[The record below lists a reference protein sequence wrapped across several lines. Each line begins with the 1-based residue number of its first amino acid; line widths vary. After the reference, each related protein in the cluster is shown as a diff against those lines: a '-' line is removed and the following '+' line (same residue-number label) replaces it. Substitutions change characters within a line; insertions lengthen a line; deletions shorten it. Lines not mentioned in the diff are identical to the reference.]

1 MVTNKMR
8 KRTQRVTY
16 IIFVITLAV
25 MILIASNVFL
35 VTIAKVHFGSGTDLS
50 AYADSA
56 NTVKTTTKA
65 LRGNIYDRNGTII
78 AQDSKTYN
86 IVCILDENRPSTGDT
101 IAYVKDKEGTAAAL
115 SKILKMDYDQ
125 CLSYLNQDVYQT
137 ELGTAGRNLSKST
150 KEEIEAL
157 NLPGIEF
164 TDSIQRVYPLGT
176 FASNL
181 IGFAQSD
188 ETGSTVGKMGAE
200 LYLDGYLKGT
210 DGYSIYQSDKDGNI
224 LPGMKEETVSAV
236 NGYDVYTTLDATIQ
250 QALEESF
257 EMTNDTFNAERVWGA
272 VMEIDTGK
280 ILAWGQSPS
289 FDPNTLDITDYNNY
303 GTQIPYEPG
312 STLKTFTYAA
322 AINEGVYDGTEE
334 VYSGP
339 YCFASDENNNPVRVE
354 SNGYGCIY
362 NAKRHNYGM
371 IQLDYGL
378 IMSLNTV
385 TAEVQNRLINAD
397 IHLEYMKKF
406 GFFQVVNT
414 DGLPEETGTL
424 NFTWPA
430 DKISLSY
437 GQGSTVTMLQM
448 LQAYSAVFGNG
459 TMVRPYYIDSIRD
472 SYDSSHV
479 IYQAETKETGNP
491 ITAESAKTLQD
502 ILYRVINDDQ
512 GTAKYY
518 QIPECKLIGKTG
530 TAEVAVNG
538 GYQSGYTIVSIMCAM
553 PAEDPQVMVY
563 YCFEAPYDAN
573 AQYKTE
579 PVKNLLRKTAIRL
592 GFTSSITGSTDET
605 ETSEET
611 TEDTVTSDELTEI
624 VTSDMPSLVN
634 HSLEYATEKL
644 ADTNTNQYIL
654 GNGDTVIAQY
664 PAENSYITS
673 GQKVFLVTDTNNFIM
688 PDLTGWTRKE
698 VTALW
703 SVTQFGFKLEGEGVV
718 KSQNISAGTPVTK
731 GTEIEV
737 VFE

>member
-1 MVTNKMR
+1 MR
-8 KRTQRVTY
+8 KKVRNRTQRTTFV
-16 IIFVITLAV
+16 IFTITLAV
-25 MILIASNVFL
+25 MVLIASNVFL
-35 VTIAKVHFGSGTDLS
+35 VTIAKVHVGSGTDLS

-56 NTVKTTTKA
+56 NTVTTTNKA

-200 LYLDGYLKGT
+200 LYLNGYLQGT
-210 DGYSIYQSDKDGNI
+210 DGYSTYQSDKDGNI

-236 NGYDVYTTLDATIQ
+236 NGYDVYTTLDSVIQ

-257 EMTNDTFNAERVWGA
+257 EMTNDEFNASRVWGS
-272 VMEIDTGK
+272 VMEISTGK

-322 AINEGVYDGTEE
+322 AINEGTYDGTEE

-339 YCFASDENNNPVRVE
+339 YCFSSDENNNPVRVE

-362 NAKRHNYGM
+362 NAKRKNYGM

-397 IHLEYMKKF
+397 THLEYMKKF
-406 GFFQVVNT
+406 GFFQVVNS
-414 DGLPEETGTL
+414 DGLPEETGSL

-448 LQAYSAVFGNG
+448 LQAYSAVFGDG

-479 IYQAETKETGNP
+479 IYQAETKVTGNP
-491 ITAESAKTLQD
+491 ITEDTAKTLQG
-502 ILYRVINDDQ
+502 ILYRVINDDE

-518 QIPECKLIGKTG
+518 QIPECKLMGKTG

-553 PAEDPQVMVY
+553 PAENPQVMVY

-579 PVKNLLRKTAIRL
+579 HVKNLLRKTAIRL
-592 GFTSSITGSTDET
+592 GFTSSITDSTEESD
-605 ETSEET
+605 TSET
-611 TEDTVTSDELTEI
+611 VDSEDLTEI
-624 VTSDMPSLVN
+624 VTSEMPSLVN

-644 ADTNTNQYIL
+644 ADSNTNQYIL
-654 GNGDTVIAQY
+654 GSGDTVIAQY

-673 GQKVFLVTDTNNFIM
+673 GQKVFLITDTNNFIM

-718 KSQNISAGTPVTK
+718 TSQNISAGTPVTK

>member
-1 MVTNKMR
+1 MR
-8 KRTQRVTY
+8 KKVRNRTQRTTFV
-16 IIFVITLAV
+16 IFTITLAV
-25 MILIASNVFL
+25 MVLIASNVFL
-35 VTIAKVHFGSGTDLS
+35 VTIAKVHVGSGTDLS

-56 NTVKTTTKA
+56 NTVTTTNKA

-125 CLSYLNQDVYQT
+125 CLSYLSQDVYQT

-200 LYLDGYLKGT
+200 LYLNGYLQGT
-210 DGYSIYQSDKDGNI
+210 DGYSTYQSDKDGNI

-236 NGYDVYTTLDATIQ
+236 NGYDVYTTLDSVIQ

-257 EMTNDTFNAERVWGA
+257 EMTNDEFNASRVWGS
-272 VMEIDTGK
+272 VMEINTGK

-322 AINEGVYDGTEE
+322 AINEGTYDGTEE

-339 YCFASDENNNPVRVE
+339 YCFSSDENNNPVRVE

-362 NAKRHNYGM
+362 NAKRKNYGM

-397 IHLEYMKKF
+397 THLEYMKKF
-406 GFFQVVNT
+406 GFFQVVNS
-414 DGLPEETGTL
+414 DGLPEETGSL

-448 LQAYSAVFGNG
+448 LQAYSAVFGDG

-479 IYQAETKETGNP
+479 IYQAETKVTGNP
-491 ITAESAKTLQD
+491 ITEDTAKTLQG
-502 ILYRVINDDQ
+502 ILYRVINDDE

-518 QIPECKLIGKTG
+518 QIPECKLMGKTG

-553 PAEDPQVMVY
+553 PAENPQVMVY

-579 PVKNLLRKTAIRL
+579 HVKNLLRKTAIRL
-592 GFTSSITGSTDET
+592 GFTSSITDSTEESD
-605 ETSEET
+605 TSET
-611 TEDTVTSDELTEI
+611 VDSEDLTEI
-624 VTSDMPSLVN
+624 VTSEMPSLVN

-644 ADTNTNQYIL
+644 ADSNTNQYIL
-654 GNGDTVIAQY
+654 GSGDTVIAQY

-673 GQKVFLVTDTNNFIM
+673 GQKVFLITDTNNFIM

-718 KSQNISAGTPVTK
+718 TSQNISAGTPVTK

>member
-1 MVTNKMR
+1 MR
-8 KRTQRVTY
+8 KKVRNRTQKITF
-16 IIFVITLAV
+16 IIFMITLAV
-25 MILIASNVFL
+25 MVLIASNVFL
-35 VTIAKVHFGSGTDLS
+35 VTIAKVHLGSGTDLS

-56 NTVKTTTKA
+56 NTVTTTNKA

-101 IAYVKDKEGTAAAL
+101 IAYVKDKEGTASAL
-115 SKILKMDYDQ
+115 SKILKMDYET
-125 CLSYLNQDVYQT
+125 CLNYLNQDVYQT

-200 LYLDGYLKGT
+200 LYLNGYLQGT
-210 DGYSIYQSDKDGNI
+210 DGYSTYQSDKDGNI

-236 NGYDVYTTLDATIQ
+236 NGYDVYTTLDSVIQ

-257 EMTNDTFNAERVWGA
+257 EMTNDEFNASRVWGS
-272 VMEIDTGK
+272 VMEISTGK

-289 FDPNTLDITDYNNY
+289 FDPNTLEITDYNNY

-322 AINEGVYDGTEE
+322 AINEGTYDGTEE

-339 YCFASDENNNPVRVE
+339 YCFSSDENNNPVRVE

-362 NAKRHNYGM
+362 NAKRKNYGM

-397 IHLEYMKKF
+397 THLEYMKKF
-406 GFFQVVNT
+406 GFFQVVNS
-414 DGLPEETGTL
+414 DGLPEETGSL

-448 LQAYSAVFGNG
+448 LQAYSAVFGDG

-479 IYQAETKETGNP
+479 IYQAETKVTGNP
-491 ITAESAKTLQD
+491 ITEDTAKTLQG
-502 ILYRVINDDQ
+502 ILYRVINDDE

-518 QIPECKLIGKTG
+518 QIPECKLMGKTG

-553 PAEDPQVMVY
+553 PAENPQVMVY

-573 AQYKTE
+573 AQYKTDH
-579 PVKNLLRKTAIRL
+579 VKNLLRKTAIRL
-592 GFTSSITGSTDET
+592 GFTSSISDTT
-605 ETSEET
+605 EET
-611 TEDTVTSDELTEI
+611 TDTTETVDSEDLTEI
-624 VTSDMPSLVN
+624 VTSEMPSLVN

-644 ADTNTNQYIL
+644 ADSNTNQYIL

-673 GQKVFLVTDTNNFIM
+673 GQKVFLITDTNNFIM

-718 KSQNISAGTPVTK
+718 TSQNISAGTPVTK

>member
-1 MVTNKMR
+1 MR
-8 KRTQRVTY
+8 KKVRNRTQRTTFV
-16 IIFVITLAV
+16 IFTITLAV
-25 MILIASNVFL
+25 MVLIASNVFL
-35 VTIAKVHFGSGTDLS
+35 VTIAKVHVGSGTDLS

-56 NTVKTTTKA
+56 NTVTTTNKA

-125 CLSYLNQDVYQT
+125 CLSYLSQDVYQT

-200 LYLDGYLKGT
+200 LYLNGYLQGT
-210 DGYSIYQSDKDGNI
+210 DGYSTYQSDKDGNI

-236 NGYDVYTTLDATIQ
+236 NGYDVYTTLDSVIQ

-257 EMTNDTFNAERVWGA
+257 EMTNDEFNASRVWGS
-272 VMEIDTGK
+272 VMEISTGK

-322 AINEGVYDGTEE
+322 AINEGTYDGTEE

-339 YCFASDENNNPVRVE
+339 YCFSSDENNNPVRVE

-362 NAKRHNYGM
+362 NAKRKNYGM

-397 IHLEYMKKF
+397 THLEYMKKF
-406 GFFQVVNT
+406 GFFQVVNS
-414 DGLPEETGTL
+414 DGLPEETGSL

-448 LQAYSAVFGNG
+448 LQAYSAVFGDG

-479 IYQAETKETGNP
+479 IYQAETKVTGNP
-491 ITAESAKTLQD
+491 ITEDTAKTLQG
-502 ILYRVINDDQ
+502 ILYRVINDDE

-518 QIPECKLIGKTG
+518 QIPECKLMGKTG

-553 PAEDPQVMVY
+553 PAENPQVMVY

-579 PVKNLLRKTAIRL
+579 HVKNLLRKTAIRL
-592 GFTSSITGSTDET
+592 GFTSSITDSTEESD
-605 ETSEET
+605 TSET
-611 TEDTVTSDELTEI
+611 VDSEDLTEI
-624 VTSDMPSLVN
+624 VTSEMPSLVN

-644 ADTNTNQYIL
+644 ADSNTNQYIL
-654 GNGDTVIAQY
+654 GSGDTVIAQY

-673 GQKVFLVTDTNNFIM
+673 GQKVFLITDTNNFIM

-718 KSQNISAGTPVTK
+718 TSQNISAGTPVTK

>member
-1 MVTNKMR
+1 MR
-8 KRTQRVTY
+8 KKVRNRTQKITF
-16 IIFVITLAV
+16 IIFMITLAV
-25 MILIASNVFL
+25 MVLIASNVFL
-35 VTIAKVHFGSGTDLS
+35 VTIAKVHLGSGTDLS

-56 NTVKTTTKA
+56 NTVTTTNKA

-101 IAYVKDKEGTAAAL
+101 IAYVKDKEGTASAL
-115 SKILKMDYDQ
+115 SKILKMDYET
-125 CLSYLNQDVYQT
+125 CLNYLNQDVYQT

-200 LYLDGYLKGT
+200 LYLNGYLQGT
-210 DGYSIYQSDKDGNI
+210 DGYSTYQSDKDGNI

-236 NGYDVYTTLDATIQ
+236 NGYDVYTTLDSVIQ

-257 EMTNDTFNAERVWGA
+257 EMTNDEFNASRVWGS
-272 VMEIDTGK
+272 VMEISTGK

-289 FDPNTLDITDYNNY
+289 FDPNTLEITDYNNY

-322 AINEGVYDGTEE
+322 AINEGTYDGTEE

-339 YCFASDENNNPVRVE
+339 YCFSSDENNNPVRVE

-362 NAKRHNYGM
+362 NAKRKNYGM

-397 IHLEYMKKF
+397 THLEYMKKF
-406 GFFQVVNT
+406 GFFQVVNS
-414 DGLPEETGTL
+414 DGLPEETGSL

-448 LQAYSAVFGNG
+448 LQAYSAVFGDG

-479 IYQAETKETGNP
+479 IYQAETKVTGNP
-491 ITAESAKTLQD
+491 ITEDTAKTLQG
-502 ILYRVINDDQ
+502 ILYRVINDDE

-518 QIPECKLIGKTG
+518 QIPECKLMGKTG

-553 PAEDPQVMVY
+553 PAENPQVMVY

-573 AQYKTE
+573 AQYKTDH
-579 PVKNLLRKTAIRL
+579 VKNLLRKTAIRL
-592 GFTSSITGSTDET
+592 GFTSSISDTTEETDTT
-605 ETSEET
+605 ETVDSE
-611 TEDTVTSDELTEI
+611 DLTEI
-624 VTSDMPSLVN
+624 VTSEMPSLVN

-644 ADTNTNQYIL
+644 ADSNTNQYIL

-673 GQKVFLVTDTNNFIM
+673 GQKVFLITDTNNFIM

-718 KSQNISAGTPVTK
+718 TSQNISAGTPVTK

>member
-1 MVTNKMR
+1 MR
-8 KRTQRVTY
+8 RRTKKVTY
-16 IIFVITLAV
+16 IIFILTLVV
-25 MILIASNVFL
+25 MILVASNVFL
-35 VTIAKVHFGSGTDLS
+35 VSVAKVHLGSGTDLS
-50 AYADSA
+50 KYADSA
-56 NTVKTTTKA
+56 NTVKTTNKA

-78 AQDSKTYN
+78 AQDSRTYN
-86 IVCILDENRPSTGDT
+86 IICILDENRPAVGNT

-115 SKILKMDYDQ
+115 SKILKMNYDT

-210 DGYSIYQSDKDGNI
+210 DGYSIYQSDKDGNV

-236 NGYDVYTTLDATIQ
+236 NGYDVYTTIDSVIQ

-257 EMTNDTFNAERVWGA
+257 EMTNDQFGAERVWGS
-272 VMEIDTGK
+272 VMEISTGK

-289 FDPNTLDITDYNNY
+289 FDPNTLNITDYNNY

-322 AINEGVYDGTEE
+322 AINEGVYDGSEE

-339 YCFASDENNNPVRVE
+339 YCFSSDENNNPVRVE
-354 SNGYGCIY
+354 GNGYGCIY
-362 NAKRHNYGM
+362 NAKRKNYGM
-371 IQLDYGL
+371 IALDYGL

-397 IHLEYMKKF
+397 IHLDYMKKF
-406 GFFQVVNT
+406 GFFNVVNT
-414 DGLPEETGTL
+414 DGLPEEAGTL
-424 NFTWPA
+424 NFRWPS
-430 DKISLSY
+430 DKLSLSY

-448 LQAYSAVFGNG
+448 LQAYSAVFGDG

-472 SYDSSHV
+472 SYDSSHI
-479 IYQAETKETGNP
+479 IYQAETKVTGNP
-491 ITAESAKTLQD
+491 ITEEAAKTLQD
-502 ILYRVINDDQ
+502 ILYRVINDEK
-512 GTAKYY
+512 GTAKHY
-518 QIPECKLIGKTG
+518 QIPECKLMGKTG

-553 PAEDPQVMVY
+553 PAEDPQVEVY
-563 YCFEAPYDAN
+563 YCFEAPYDPN
-573 AQYKTE
+573 AQYETAAI
-579 PVKNLLRKTAIRL
+579 KNLLRKTAIRL
-592 GFTSSITGSTDET
+592 GFTGSISST
-605 ETSEET
+605 EESEET
-611 TEDTVTSDELTEI
+611 VNADELTEI
-624 VTSDMPSLVN
+624 VTNPMPVLVN
-634 HSLEYATEKL
+634 HSLDYASEKL
-644 ADTNTNQYIL
+644 ADAKVNEYIL

-664 PAENSYITS
+664 PVENSYISS

-718 KSQNISAGTPVTK
+718 KSQNIAPGTPVTK

>member
-1 MVTNKMR
+1 MVISKMR

-25 MILIASNVFL
+25 MVLIASNVFL

-86 IVCILDENRPSTGDT
+86 IICILDENRPSTGDT

-125 CLSYLNQDVYQT
+125 CLSYLKQDVYQT

-210 DGYSIYQSDKDGNI
+210 DGYSIYQSDKDGNV

-339 YCFASDENNNPVRVE
+339 YCFSSDENNNPIRVE
-354 SNGYGCIY
+354 NNGYGCIY

-397 IHLEYMKKF
+397 THLEYMKKF

-448 LQAYSAVFGNG
+448 LQAYSAVFGDG

-479 IYQAETKETGNP
+479 IYQAETKVTGNP
-491 ITAESAKTLQD
+491 ITAETAETLQG

-518 QIPECKLIGKTG
+518 QIPECKLMGKTG

-592 GFTSSITGSTDET
+592 GFTSSITGSTEDTESTDET
-605 ETSEET
+605 TD
-611 TEDTVTSDELTEI
+611 DTITSDELTEI
-624 VTSDMPSLVN
+624 VTTDMPSLVN

-718 KSQNISAGTPVTK
+718 TSQNISAGTPVTK

>member
-1 MVTNKMR
+1 MVISKMR

-25 MILIASNVFL
+25 MVLIASNVFL

-86 IVCILDENRPSTGDT
+86 IICILDENRPSTGDT

-210 DGYSIYQSDKDGNI
+210 DGYSIYQSDKDGNV

-397 IHLEYMKKF
+397 THLEYMKKF

-448 LQAYSAVFGNG
+448 LQAYSAVFGDG

-479 IYQAETKETGNP
+479 IYQAETKVTGNP
-491 ITAESAKTLQD
+491 ITAETAETLQG

-518 QIPECKLIGKTG
+518 QIPECKLMGKTG

-592 GFTSSITGSTDET
+592 GFTSSITGSTEDTESTDET
-605 ETSEET
+605 TD
-611 TEDTVTSDELTEI
+611 DTITSDELTEI
-624 VTSDMPSLVN
+624 VTTDMPSLVN

-718 KSQNISAGTPVTK
+718 TSQNISAGTPVTK

>member
-1 MVTNKMR
+1 MR
-8 KRTQRVTY
+8 KKVRNRTQRTTFV
-16 IIFVITLAV
+16 IFMITLAV
-25 MILIASNVFL
+25 MVLIASNVFL
-35 VTIAKVHFGSGTDLS
+35 VTIAKVHVGSGTDLS

-56 NTVKTTTKA
+56 NTVTTTNKA

-200 LYLDGYLKGT
+200 LYLNGYLQGT
-210 DGYSIYQSDKDGNI
+210 DGYSTYQSDKDGNI

-236 NGYDVYTTLDATIQ
+236 NGYDVYTTLDSVIQ

-257 EMTNDTFNAERVWGA
+257 EMTNDEFNASRVWGS
-272 VMEIDTGK
+272 VMEISTGK

-322 AINEGVYDGTEE
+322 AINEGTYDGTEE

-339 YCFASDENNNPVRVE
+339 YCFSSDENNNPVRVE

-362 NAKRHNYGM
+362 NAKRKNYGM

-397 IHLEYMKKF
+397 THLEYMKKF
-406 GFFQVVNT
+406 GFFQVVNS
-414 DGLPEETGTL
+414 DGLPEETGSL

-448 LQAYSAVFGNG
+448 LQAYSAVFGDG

-479 IYQAETKETGNP
+479 IYQAETKVTGNP
-491 ITAESAKTLQD
+491 ITEDTAKTLQG
-502 ILYRVINDDQ
+502 ILYRVINDDE

-518 QIPECKLIGKTG
+518 QIPECKLMGKTG

-553 PAEDPQVMVY
+553 PAENPQVMVY

-579 PVKNLLRKTAIRL
+579 HVKNLLRKTAIRL
-592 GFTSSITGSTDET
+592 GFTSSITDSTEESD
-605 ETSEET
+605 TSET
-611 TEDTVTSDELTEI
+611 VDSEDLTEI
-624 VTSDMPSLVN
+624 VTSEMPSLVN

-644 ADTNTNQYIL
+644 ADSNTNQYIL
-654 GNGDTVIAQY
+654 GSGDTVIAQY

-673 GQKVFLVTDTNNFIM
+673 GQKVFLITDTNNFIM

-718 KSQNISAGTPVTK
+718 TSQNISAGTPVTK

>member
-1 MVTNKMR
+1 MVISKMR

-25 MILIASNVFL
+25 MVLIASNVFL

-86 IVCILDENRPSTGDT
+86 IICILDENRPSTGDT

-210 DGYSIYQSDKDGNI
+210 DGYSIYQSDKDGNV

-354 SNGYGCIY
+354 NNGYGCIY

-397 IHLEYMKKF
+397 THLEYMKKF

-448 LQAYSAVFGNG
+448 LQAYSAVFGDG

-479 IYQAETKETGNP
+479 IYQAETKVTGNP
-491 ITAESAKTLQD
+491 ITAETAETLQG

-518 QIPECKLIGKTG
+518 QIPECKLMGKTG

-592 GFTSSITGSTDET
+592 GFTSSITGSTEDTESTDET
-605 ETSEET
+605 TD
-611 TEDTVTSDELTEI
+611 DTITSDELTEI
-624 VTSDMPSLVN
+624 VTTDMPSLVN

-718 KSQNISAGTPVTK
+718 TSQNISAGTPVTK

>member
-1 MVTNKMR
+1 MK
-8 KRTQRVTY
+8 KRTNRITH
-16 IIFVITLAV
+16 IIFYITLAV
-25 MILIASNVFL
+25 MLVVASNVFL
-35 VTIAKVHFGSGTDLS
+35 VSVKKVHLSSGTDLS

-56 NTVKTTTKA
+56 NTTVTTNKA

-78 AQDSKTYN
+78 AQDSRTYN

-164 TDSIQRVYPLGT
+164 TDSIERVYPLGT

-188 ETGSTVGKMGAE
+188 ETGSTVGKMGLE
-200 LYLDGYLKGT
+200 LYLNGYLQGT

-236 NGYDVYTTLDATIQ
+236 NGYDVYTTLDQTIQ
-250 QALEESF
+250 EALEESF
-257 EMTNDTFNAERVWGA
+257 TMTNETFNAERVWGA

-289 FDPNTLDITDYNNY
+289 FDPNTLEITDYNNY

-322 AINEGVYDGTEE
+322 AINEGVYNGTDE

-339 YCFASDENNNPVRVE
+339 YCFSSDENGNPVRVE

-362 NAKRHNYGM
+362 NAQRKNYGM
-371 IQLDYGL
+371 IEYDYGL

-385 TAEVQNRLINAD
+385 TAEVQNSLINAD
-397 IHLEYMKKF
+397 THLEYMKKF
-406 GFFQVVNT
+406 GFFSVVNT
-414 DGLPEETGTL
+414 DGLPEEAGTL
-424 NFTWPA
+424 NFEWPA

-448 LQAYSAVFGNG
+448 LQAYSAIFGNG

-479 IYQAETKETGNP
+479 IYQAETKVTGNP
-491 ITAESAKTLQD
+491 ITEETAKTVQE
-502 ILYRVINDDQ
+502 ILYRTINDEK
-512 GTAKYY
+512 GTARHY
-518 QIPECKLIGKTG
+518 QIPECELMGKTG

-553 PAEDPQVMVY
+553 PADDPQVMVY

-592 GFTSSITGSTDET
+592 GFTNSTSTTEETADT
-605 ETSEET
+605 ETDIVDSE
-611 TEDTVTSDELTEI
+611 ELTEI
-624 VTSDMPSLVN
+624 TTSDMPSLVN
-634 HSLEYATEKL
+634 HTVTYAEEKL
-644 ADTNTNQYIL
+644 ADTNTNVYVL
-654 GNGDTVIAQY
+654 GSGDTVIAQY
-664 PAENSYITS
+664 PSENAYLTS
-673 GQKVFLVTDTNNFIM
+673 GQKVFLVTDTNNFTM

-703 SVTQFGFKLEGEGVV
+703 SVTQFGFKLEGDGVV
-718 KSQNISAGTPVTK
+718 TSQNISAGTPVTK

>member
-1 MVTNKMR
+1 MR
-8 KRTQRVTY
+8 KRVRNRTQK
-16 IIFVITLAV
+16 IIFIIFMMTLAV
-25 MILIASNVFL
+25 MVLIASNVFL
-35 VTIAKVHFGSGTDLS
+35 VTINKVHLGSGTDLS

-56 NTVKTTTKA
+56 NTVTTTHKA

-101 IAYVKDKEGTAAAL
+101 IAYVKDKEGTASAL
-115 SKILKMDYDQ
+115 SKILKMDYDT
-125 CLSYLNQDVYQT
+125 CINYLNQDVYQT

-200 LYLDGYLKGT
+200 LYLNGYLQGT
-210 DGYSIYQSDKDGNI
+210 DGYSTYQSDKDGNI

-236 NGYDVYTTLDATIQ
+236 NGYDVYTTLDSVIQ

-257 EMTNDTFNAERVWGA
+257 EMTNDEFNASRVWGS
-272 VMEIDTGK
+272 VMEISTGK

-289 FDPNTLDITDYNNY
+289 FDPNTLEITDYNNY

-322 AINEGVYDGTEE
+322 AINEGTYDGTEE

-339 YCFASDENNNPVRVE
+339 YCFSSDENNNPVRVE

-362 NAKRHNYGM
+362 NAKRKNYGM

-397 IHLEYMKKF
+397 THLEYMKKF
-406 GFFQVVNT
+406 GFFQVVNS
-414 DGLPEETGTL
+414 DGLPEETGSL

-448 LQAYSAVFGNG
+448 LQAYSAVFGDG

-479 IYQAETKETGNP
+479 IYQAETKVTGNP
-491 ITAESAKTLQD
+491 ITEDTAKTLQG
-502 ILYRVINDDQ
+502 ILYRVINDDE

-518 QIPECKLIGKTG
+518 QIPECKLMGKTG

-553 PAEDPQVMVY
+553 PAENPQVMVY

-573 AQYKTE
+573 AQYKTDH
-579 PVKNLLRKTAIRL
+579 VKNLLRKTAIRL
-592 GFTSSITGSTDET
+592 GFTSSITDSTEET
-605 ETSEET
+605 DTSETIES
-611 TEDTVTSDELTEI
+611 EDLTEI
-624 VTSDMPSLVN
+624 VTSKMPSLVN

-644 ADTNTNQYIL
+644 ADSNTNQYIL
-654 GNGDTVIAQY
+654 GSGDTVIAQY
-664 PAENSYITS
+664 PSENSYITS
-673 GQKVFLVTDTNNFIM
+673 GQKVFLITDTNNFIM

-718 KSQNISAGTPVTK
+718 TSQNISAGTPVTK

>member
-1 MVTNKMR
+1 MR
-8 KRTQRVTY
+8 KKVRNRTQKITF
-16 IIFVITLAV
+16 IIFMITLAV
-25 MILIASNVFL
+25 MVLIASNVFL
-35 VTIAKVHFGSGTDLS
+35 VTIAKVHLGSGTDLS

-56 NTVKTTTKA
+56 NTVTTTNKA

-101 IAYVKDKEGTAAAL
+101 IAYVKDKEGTASAL
-115 SKILKMDYDQ
+115 SKILKMDYET
-125 CLSYLNQDVYQT
+125 CLNYLNQDVYQT

-210 DGYSIYQSDKDGNI
+210 DGYSTYQSDKDGNI

-236 NGYDVYTTLDATIQ
+236 NGYDVYTTLDSVIQ

-257 EMTNDTFNAERVWGA
+257 EMTNDEFNASRVWGS
-272 VMEIDTGK
+272 VMEISTGK

-289 FDPNTLDITDYNNY
+289 FDPNTLEITDYNNY

-322 AINEGVYDGTEE
+322 AINEGTYDGTEE

-339 YCFASDENNNPVRVE
+339 YCFSSDENNNPVRVE

-362 NAKRHNYGM
+362 NAKRKNYGM

-397 IHLEYMKKF
+397 THLEYMKKF
-406 GFFQVVNT
+406 GFFQVVNS
-414 DGLPEETGTL
+414 DGLPEETGSL

-448 LQAYSAVFGNG
+448 LQAYSAVFGDG

-479 IYQAETKETGNP
+479 IYQAETKVTGNP
-491 ITAESAKTLQD
+491 ITEDTAKTLQG
-502 ILYRVINDDQ
+502 ILYRVINDDE

-518 QIPECKLIGKTG
+518 QIPECKLMGKTG

-553 PAEDPQVMVY
+553 PAENPQVMVY

-573 AQYKTE
+573 AQYKTDH
-579 PVKNLLRKTAIRL
+579 VKNLLRKTAIRL
-592 GFTSSITGSTDET
+592 GFTSSISDTTEETDTT
-605 ETSEET
+605 ETVDSE
-611 TEDTVTSDELTEI
+611 DLTEI
-624 VTSDMPSLVN
+624 VTSEMPSLVN

-644 ADTNTNQYIL
+644 ADSNTNQYIL

-673 GQKVFLVTDTNNFIM
+673 GQKVFLITDTNNFIM

-718 KSQNISAGTPVTK
+718 TSQNISAGTPVTK

>member
-518 QIPECKLIGKTG
+518 QIPECKLMGKTG

>member
-1 MVTNKMR
+1 MR
-8 KRTQRVTY
+8 KKVRNRTQRTTFV
-16 IIFVITLAV
+16 IFMITLAV
-25 MILIASNVFL
+25 MVLIASNVFL
-35 VTIAKVHFGSGTDLS
+35 VTIAKVHVGSGTDLS

-56 NTVKTTTKA
+56 NTVTTTNKA

-125 CLSYLNQDVYQT
+125 CLSYLSQDVYQT

-200 LYLDGYLKGT
+200 LYLNGYLQGT
-210 DGYSIYQSDKDGNI
+210 DGYSTYQSDKDGNI

-236 NGYDVYTTLDATIQ
+236 NGYDVYTTLDSVIQ

-257 EMTNDTFNAERVWGA
+257 EMTNDEFNASRVWGS
-272 VMEIDTGK
+272 VMEISTGK

-322 AINEGVYDGTEE
+322 AINEGTYDGTEE

-339 YCFASDENNNPVRVE
+339 YCFSSDENNNPVRVE

-362 NAKRHNYGM
+362 NAKRKNYGM

-397 IHLEYMKKF
+397 THLEYMKKF
-406 GFFQVVNT
+406 GFFQVVNS
-414 DGLPEETGTL
+414 DGLPEETGSL

-448 LQAYSAVFGNG
+448 LQAYSAVFGDG

-479 IYQAETKETGNP
+479 IYQAETKVTGNP
-491 ITAESAKTLQD
+491 ITEDTAKTLQG
-502 ILYRVINDDQ
+502 ILYRVINDDE

-518 QIPECKLIGKTG
+518 QIPECKLMGKTG

-553 PAEDPQVMVY
+553 PAENPQVMVY

-579 PVKNLLRKTAIRL
+579 HVKNLLRKTAIRL
-592 GFTSSITGSTDET
+592 GFTSSITDSTEESD
-605 ETSEET
+605 TSET
-611 TEDTVTSDELTEI
+611 VDSEDLTEI
-624 VTSDMPSLVN
+624 VTSEMPSLVN

-644 ADTNTNQYIL
+644 ADSNTNQYIL
-654 GNGDTVIAQY
+654 GSGDTVIAQY

-673 GQKVFLVTDTNNFIM
+673 GQKVFLITDTNNFIM

-718 KSQNISAGTPVTK
+718 TSQNISAGTPVTK

>member
-1 MVTNKMR
+1 MR
-8 KRTQRVTY
+8 KKVRNRTQKITF
-16 IIFVITLAV
+16 IIFMITLAV
-25 MILIASNVFL
+25 MVLIASNVFL
-35 VTIAKVHFGSGTDLS
+35 VTIAKVHLGSGTDLS

-56 NTVKTTTKA
+56 NTVTTTNKA

-101 IAYVKDKEGTAAAL
+101 IAYVKDKEGTASAL
-115 SKILKMDYDQ
+115 SKILKMDYET
-125 CLSYLNQDVYQT
+125 CLNYLNQDVYQT

-210 DGYSIYQSDKDGNI
+210 DGYSTYQSDKDGNI

-236 NGYDVYTTLDATIQ
+236 NGYDVYTTLDSVIQ

-257 EMTNDTFNAERVWGA
+257 EMTNDEFNASRVWGS
-272 VMEIDTGK
+272 VMEISTGK

-289 FDPNTLDITDYNNY
+289 FDPNTLEITDYNNY

-322 AINEGVYDGTEE
+322 AINEGTYDGTEE

-339 YCFASDENNNPVRVE
+339 YCFSSDENNNPVRVE

-362 NAKRHNYGM
+362 NAKRKNYGM

-397 IHLEYMKKF
+397 THLEYMKKF
-406 GFFQVVNT
+406 GFFQVVNS
-414 DGLPEETGTL
+414 DGLPEETGSL

-448 LQAYSAVFGNG
+448 LQAYSAVFGDG

-479 IYQAETKETGNP
+479 IYQAETKVTGNP
-491 ITAESAKTLQD
+491 ITEDTAKTLQG
-502 ILYRVINDDQ
+502 ILYRVINDDE

-518 QIPECKLIGKTG
+518 QIPECKLMGKTG

-553 PAEDPQVMVY
+553 PAENPQVMVY

-573 AQYKTE
+573 AQYKTDH
-579 PVKNLLRKTAIRL
+579 VKNLLRKTAIRL
-592 GFTSSITGSTDET
+592 GFTSSISDTT
-605 ETSEET
+605 EET
-611 TEDTVTSDELTEI
+611 TDTTETVDSEDLTEI
-624 VTSDMPSLVN
+624 VTSEMPSLVN

-644 ADTNTNQYIL
+644 ADSNTNQYIL

-673 GQKVFLVTDTNNFIM
+673 GQKVFLITDTNNFIM

-718 KSQNISAGTPVTK
+718 TSQNISAGTPVTK